1 MYSVAR
7 LRLLREVSIRGTLA
21 AAAEALGYNPSSVS
35 HQLRLLQREVGVP
48 LLEPVGRGV
57 RLTEEA
63 AILVRHTEDILQ
75 HLERAEA
82 EIAQSRHRVRGAV
95 RIASFQT
102 AGHTVIPT
110 AMLALR
116 NAHPEL
122 RVSVQHLSE
131 ERALPALLARD
142 FDVVLGEEYPAQPRP
157 AVQGAEVTGL
167 GMDPLRLVTPT
178 CDDGAGPADLAD
190 RDWAMEPSGTQ
201 ARRWALA
208 ECRRAGFEPRVR
220 YESADVL
227 LQVRLVSR
235 GLAVA
240 LVPGLALAATD
251 PGGVRVLPMPGAP
264 ARRITV
270 AVRRGGADAPA
281 VAAVRAAI
289 GRAVATHLAEG

>member
-7 LRLLREVSIRGTLA
+7 LRLLREVSLRGTLA
-21 AAAEALGYNPSSVS
+21 AAAHALGYNPSSVS

-48 LLEPVGRGV
+48 LLQPAGRGV

-63 AILVRHTEDILQ
+63 AILVRHTEGILQ
-75 HLERAEA
+75 HLESAEA
-82 EIAQSRHRVRGAV
+82 EIAQSRHRVRGTV

-102 AGHTVIPT
+102 AAHTVVPT
-110 AMLALR
+110 ALLALR
-116 NAHPEL
+116 AAHPDL
-122 RVSVQHLSE
+122 RVSVRHLSE
-131 ERALPALLARD
+131 DRALPALLARD

-167 GMDPLRLVTPT
+167 GMDPLHLVMPGS
-178 CDDGAGPADLAD
+178 CDTTGLVDLAD
-190 RDWAMEPSGTQ
+190 QDWAMEPSGTQ

-220 YESADVL
+220 YESTDVL

-240 LVPGLALAATD
+240 LVPGLALAASD
-251 PGGVRVLPMPGAP
+251 LGGVRVHPVPGDP

-270 AVRRGGADAPA
+270 AVRRGGGDAPA
-281 VAAVRAAI
+281 VAAVRTAI
-289 GRAVATHLAEG
+289 GRAVAEHTTDG